1 MDALQLITEAI
12 VDEAKSRTLAD
23 GRMLYNA
30 LIKSHSPTWGTF
42 DGGLISDL
50 EGCITAVLSRTPI
63 EQKVAA
69 FNQIALEEGID
80 PVTPD
85 DFNLDF
91 WIRDSFIDPSLVE
104 LIRQH
109 KCSSNTS
116 TSRAR
121 RKWRGRGGS
130 GLGS

>member
-1 MDALQLITEAI
+1 MAPVTAI
-12 VDEAKSRTLAD
+12 AW
-23 GRMLYNA
+23 N
-30 LIKSHSPTWGTF
+30 
-42 DGGLISDL
+42 ISDL
-50 EGCITAVLSRTPI
+50 PFPV
-63 EQKVAA
+63 
-69 FNQIALEEGID
+69 QIALEEGID

-130 GLGS
+130 GLGF